1 MSATKQLTSGWDDTH
16 AQLHRT
22 WARGLTEIE
31 ARPEFALRRRLL
43 GGYRRDDVHA
53 ALDELEWMNA
63 QLTGELRLVEARI
76 GKLEAKLQAAEA
88 EAARLEAAEESRR
101 VLQAALRAR
110 ERELDRYRAMEQ
122 SVGAALVAACQRASE
137 IEESARAEAR
147 ARLDNVE
154 AECARLR
161 EAAALLLKPSGPEDV
176 GALARRNGLLRSAR
190 VALEGLIGYLDGSE
204 YGPLRTNHNG
214 SSGRRELEQTK

>member
-1 MSATKQLTSGWDDTH
+1 MSPTKQLTSGWDDTNG
-16 AQLHRT
+16 QIYRR
-22 WARGLTEIE
+22 WVRGLTEIE
-31 ARPEFALRRRLL
+31 ARPEVRLRRRLL
-43 GGYRRDDVHA
+43 GGYPRDDVHA
-53 ALDELEWMNA
+53 ALDELESMNG

-88 EAARLEAAEESRR
+88 EVARLEATEESCRL
-101 VLQAALRAR
+101 LQAALRAR
-110 ERELDRYRAMEQ
+110 ERELDRYRALEH

-147 ARLDNVE
+147 ARLESVE

-161 EAAALLLKPSGPEDV
+161 EAAALLLKPSGPDGA

-204 YGPLRTNHNG
+204 YGSLRTNQNG